1 MNNIDLTLL
10 TTDPIPIMDNADIE
24 NPRLICKIHP
34 FTIRDIKDIGGE
46 LVFNSYLS
54 ALTINQ
60 DRLLQGEEDNT
71 KNNQETDIPDFH
83 LAHYICNADEDFR
96 NTYLKAMSF
105 VLKESVGICDLGFYI
120 GETHEYR
127 IINHENYDEF
137 VHIVKLQNCIEKV
150 DNKSNQDNPAND
162 KAKELLEK
170 RKKLR
175 EKLNKIKNKDS
186 DGEGEPLTLADLVSI
201 LCANGN
207 NINIFNVWDLSFYAF
222 NDQFNRMKMLDDY
235 QVNVRSIL
243 AGADPKEI
251 ELKHWMSKID

>member
-1 MNNIDLTLL
+1 MGNIDLTLL
-10 TTDPIPIMDNADIE
+10 TTDPVPLVDNTDIT
-24 NPRLICKIHP
+24 NPKLICKVYP

-60 DRLLQGEEDNT
+60 DRLLQNKEDDSNNNEEV
-71 KNNQETDIPDFH
+71 DIVDFH
-83 LAHYICNADEDFR
+83 LAHYICRVDEEFR

-105 VLKESVGICDLGFYI
+105 VLKENVGICDLGFYV
-120 GETHEYR
+120 GELYEYR
-127 IINHENYDEF
+127 IINDGNYDEF
-137 VHIVKLQNCIEKV
+137 IHIVKLQNCIEKV
-150 DNKSNQDNPAND
+150 DSKSNQDNPASD

-186 DGEGEPLTLADLVSI
+186 DDDGEPLTLADLVSI

-235 QVNVRSIL
+235 QVNIRSIL